1 MWKSIWK
8 PFLVYTF
15 LFLTLVGCS
24 SFQAKRVGEEESD
37 ERALGITDKW
47 LSKDT
52 QIVISKLL
60 KRMNKHKGFQR
71 YLRNLG
77 KTPVVF
83 IGEVQNLTSD
93 AYFPISDLNDEFL
106 NKISETGEFIL
117 VDAAARKTI
126 LDEITYQND
135 GMVDPSTAKLVGK
148 QTGADLIIFG
158 NVYMKPESRDGKTIK
173 QYSINLR
180 MTDIERGVEVFRARA
195 KVSKF
200 STQSKLGW

>member
-1 MWKSIWK
+1 MRKLVWK
-8 PFLVYTF
+8 PFFICSLL
-15 LFLTLVGCS
+15 LFTLVGCS
-24 SFQAKRVGEEESD
+24 SFQAKRVGEQESD
-37 ERALGITDKW
+37 EKALGITDKW

-52 QIVISKLL
+52 QIVITKLL
-60 KRMNKHKGFQR
+60 KGMNKHKGFQR
-71 YLRNLG
+71 YLRKLG

-106 NKISETGEFIL
+106 NRISETGDFIL
-117 VDAAARKTI
+117 VDASARKTI
-126 LDEITYQND
+126 LAEITYQND
-135 GMVDPSTAKLVGK
+135 GMVDPNTAKLVGK

-158 NVYMKPESRDGKTIK
+158 NVYMKPESREGKTIK

-180 MTDIERGVEVFRARA
+180 MTDIERGIEVFRARA

-200 STQSKLGW
+200 SEQNKLGW